1 MGPDFSLYRIYCMDI
16 IFHGVFHLVDN
27 RIEGLLCVFYRK
39 YEKSPNSVEPV
50 SEIVW
55 NCLVTVFHLLYN
67 PICNYNNEP
76 IEVARSHRHILLC
89 GVPLTSWLQYMGS
102 SWKWPHVMKDDI
114 ELSLCR
120 GVQTVHL

>member
-1 MGPDFSLYRIYCMDI
+1 MDI

-27 RIEGLLCVFYRK
+27 RIEALLCVFYRK

-76 IEVARSHRHILLC
+76 IEVARSHRHIYTTLWCSPYVMATIHGLLLEMATC
-89 GVPLTSWLQYMGS
+89 
-102 SWKWPHVMKDDI
+102 D
-114 ELSLCR
+114 ER
-120 GVQTVHL
+120 